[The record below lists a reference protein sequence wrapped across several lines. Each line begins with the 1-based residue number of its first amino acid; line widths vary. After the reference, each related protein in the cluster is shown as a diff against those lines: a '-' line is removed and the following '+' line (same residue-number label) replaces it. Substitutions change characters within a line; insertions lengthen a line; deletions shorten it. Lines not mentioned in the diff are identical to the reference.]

1 MTATVRERGEKRV
14 TLRHR
19 LEYALYLVFR
29 SVARRIGDGGLDAL
43 GSFVA
48 SLASKLVRRRTELAD
63 RNLAMVYPDMA
74 ASERERIVRA
84 CWKHYATE
92 SIRYVRDS
100 GVSFEQIAKR
110 FDIEGRAFMEH
121 ALSFDKGVIL
131 FSAHFGSWE
140 NALSILTQIGRKV
153 VMVGRVLDNP
163 LLHQRLFEGRTRS
176 GFELLDRRAAARE
189 LVRALQEKAIVV
201 LLLDQ
206 AVREHEGAIVPFLG
220 RACWTTTAPARL
232 ARKYGCP
239 VLSVFTYPA
248 EAGRRELVE
257 FGPVLETDGLDEVGI
272 MTLVNERIGQHVHA
286 EPHLWLWFH
295 DRWKGVGESAGPAE
309 ASSSNR

>member
-1 MTATVRERGEKRV
+1 MTARAREKGEKRV

-29 SVARRIGDGGLDAL
+29 SVARTIGDGGLDAL

-48 SLASKLVRRRTELAD
+48 GLASKLVRRRTELAD
-63 RNLAMVYPDMA
+63 RNLAMVYPDMPD
-74 ASERERIVRA
+74 SERERIVRA

-110 FDIEGRAFMEH
+110 FDVEGRACMEH

-140 NALSILTQIGRKV
+140 NALSVLTQFGRKV
-153 VMVGRVLDNP
+153 VVVGRVLDNP

-189 LVRALQEKAIVV
+189 LVRALQEKAVVV

-220 RACWTTTAPARL
+220 RASWTTTAPARL
-232 ARKYGCP
+232 AGKYGCP

-248 EAGRRELVE
+248 EAGRRERVE

-272 MTLVNERIGQHVHA
+272 MTLVNERIGQHVHVD
-286 EPHLWLWFH
+286 PHLWLWFH
-295 DRWKGVGESAGPAE
+295 DRWKGVGESTGPAE